1 MEEIVGGLNAKR
13 VGNDV
18 EPNVNGQV
26 GQEIITKQRE
36 AKIEQDVDAQ
46 EQTLFEYRPMSLA
59 PTVGGFTPVSLY
71 SETTAALNRMKA
83 DVGDIDEY
91 VKAKLK
97 YKTLTDL
104 WEAFAAEQVDA
115 IAQQIYTYEK
125 RGNAIVLADMAG
137 MGKGRVCAGISR
149 YAYIAGLIPVFI
161 TEKPNLFSDLYRD
174 FNDIG
179 GFPNLDKK
187 ITDNLPVPFIVN
199 AGSKENVINHK
210 NKRIKIAKAGKED
223 IFDPRTPSELK
234 ELGLNSNILFT
245 SQKQSIINSF
255 FRKNEFPNNI
265 QICLSTYSQFSGQ
278 GADARSKFF
287 IENADKCF
295 FILDESHNAAG
306 NSATGR
312 FFQQIAIAANGIMFS
327 SATYAKRVDNLKLY
341 GSRNSMQQ
349 LGSNSYISEVLDK
362 GRDRLNEYVATGLAE
377 AGELVRRERSFA
389 QSIFK
394 TISLKKNEAAITN
407 KEYDSA
413 IDGYIIIKKIIDSA
427 AYKSSLK
434 YLVEEQASI
443 HKITIAPDYN
453 KDVHGKRE
461 DYREQYKDYYTYTCS
476 IGAVGRNHF
485 NFIEQLLFSIKA
497 DTVADAA
504 IAELQ
509 RITPDEGDFVVAKAT
524 SGNKEDDYLT
534 GSTKPII
541 AVKNTLEGIFVKL
554 GIEKNQVVERGDFS
568 LYFEYL
574 ISAVTSGGISFT
586 NVKDRKKAIVIPKIN
601 LPLEGRLG
609 DVVQMAKEHL
619 SELKFNSSISP
630 IDAVIDKVQSAT
642 EQAEGL
648 FRKPGENFICREVS
662 GRKNRFIKVEG
673 GYMLIDNNL
682 VERNA
687 ASAFAKFNNGLIDFL
702 LINQSG
708 STGASAHSSPK
719 FKDSRPRSMLIHQV
733 ELNVQT
739 EVQKRGRINRT
750 GQKYFPR
757 YVYMVSSIPSEARRY
772 VMLMKKMKT
781 LDALTTG
788 NRNQGLKNVEIEIG
802 NGKKVED
809 FVNKYGWQVAEPVW
823 ADIEANGVKA
833 ANNQYV
839 FPVVNDYNRAM
850 LENTKNESDKVEILL
865 RIMEIQKTAIQIYFY
880 DEVNKAYQ
888 ILVEDKI
895 ANGEWD
901 LDTEYRDFK
910 GVTRN
915 RFEVLA
921 PTGDGIFQQ
930 GVYAEDCWITADD
943 KRLTK
948 EEVDA
953 LILKNLEGGKIKPEE
968 AKKRILDQIELSKN
982 NLVKKIEEEERE
994 RFEENIK
1001 FVEEDRKEDFI
1012 KQHQDRLNTKIMTAE
1027 LPYVEASRFV
1037 NSRLKIGAN
1046 YRLPD
1051 ILRDR
1056 EPGGVI
1062 SFAMGKLV
1070 GIRALNIPFDRNYN
1084 RLSEFEMEFAYY
1096 EGLTNRFTFTFVD
1109 KPDAKQLRERIVPL
1123 DGAGAD
1129 YKVNEA
1135 IDNWV
1140 ITKRE
1145 RINARFLSGNL
1156 FKAYSIADD
1165 YKNFANQE
1173 LPLRLHYGNRVDF
1186 VRFSLYKSMALKYS
1200 LRLYTSS
1207 INAPVLTS
1215 YSPPYFA
1222 LIANPITIEKIYDAN
1237 YRKNIAFAQWV
1248 KDVPYLYLDSD
1259 SQKLCFINATIGRA
1273 HKPIEN
1279 PILQDADWQ
1288 SKTGVENWYNTTLYI
1303 KKPGNKKKSK
1313 YSCWYTRLGYGYNV
1327 LDFDKFSTLMNY
1339 IGKYFPVEFMFHSRK
1354 EDIQAVEQVDKFN
1367 EEIKI
1372 NAPVQDEYEF
1382 YYPHKSLDKIA
1393 GLQTRPLRQEPYK
1406 NKGYLL
1412 YFAPRQGAFPLSV
1425 YDLQTYHLVPT
1436 KIEPNT
1442 AVELILQG
1450 LNNDTNRLKFVEAL
1464 KKAVDLNKPD
1474 AELYADAFGKFN
1486 IYFSYQ
1492 ESIFGGRN
1500 NRERGKLLR
1509 DGLDAALAKINI
1521 AQDVDVIENLDYQ
1534 LNRKNAAAYLAR
1546 LKKMIFN

>member
-13 VGNDV
+13 VGNDA

-187 ITDNLPVPFIVN
+187 ITGNLPVPFIVN

-394 TISLKKNEAAITN
+394 TISLKKNEAANTN

-413 IDGYIIIKKIIDSA
+413 IEGYIIIKKIIDSA

-434 YLVEEQASI
+434 YLIEEQSSI
-443 HKITIAPDYN
+443 HKIKLAPDYN
-453 KDVHGKRE
+453 KDEHGNRE
-461 DYREQYKDYYTYTCS
+461 NYKELYKDYYTYTCS

-485 NFIEQLLFSIKA
+485 NFIEQLLFSVKA
-497 DTVADAA
+497 DTVANAA

-509 RITPDEGDFVVAKAT
+509 RTIPDEGDSVVAKAT
-524 SGNKEDDYLT
+524 SGNKEDDYVT

-541 AVKNTLEGIFVKL
+541 AVKNTLEGIFIKL

-574 ISAVTSGGISFT
+574 VSAVTSGSLSFT
-586 NVKDRKKAIVIPKIN
+586 NVKDRKKAIVIPKIS
-601 LPLEGRLG
+601 LPLQDRLAE
-609 DVVQMAKEHL
+609 VVQMAKEHL
-619 SELKFNSSISP
+619 SELEFKSSISP
-630 IDAVIDKVQSAT
+630 IDAVIDRVQSAT

-662 GRKNRFIKVEG
+662 GRKTRFIRVEG
-673 GYMLIDNNL
+673 GYMLIENNL

-702 LINQSG
+702 IINQSG
-708 STGASAHSSPK
+708 STGASAHSGPK

-757 YVYMVSSIPSEARRY
+757 YVYIISSIPSEARRY

-802 NGKKVED
+802 DGKKVED
-809 FVNKYGWQVAEPVW
+809 FVNNYGWQVAESIW
-823 ADIEANGVKA
+823 ADILANGVKA
-833 ANNQYV
+833 ENNQYV
-839 FPVVNDYNRAM
+839 FPVLTEYNKMM
-850 LENTKNESDKVEILL
+850 LEKTKNETDKVEILL

-915 RFEVLA
+915 RFEVLS

-943 KRLTK
+943 KGLTK

-953 LILKNLEGGKIKPEE
+953 LIFKNLDGGKITAEE
-968 AKKRILDQIELSKN
+968 AKQRILDRIDLSKN
-982 NLVKKIEEEERE
+982 NLVKKIKDEERE
-994 RFEENIK
+994 RFEANIQ
-1001 FVEEDRKEDFI
+1001 FIEEDRKEDFI
-1012 KQHQDRLNTKIMTAE
+1012 KQYEDKLNAKVMTAE
-1027 LPYVEASRFV
+1027 LRYDEVSRFV

-1056 EPGGVI
+1056 EANAI
-1062 SFAMGKLV
+1062 SYALGKLV
-1070 GIRALNIPFDRNYN
+1070 GIRVLEIPFGRDYN
-1084 RLSEFEMEFAYY
+1084 TLSEFEMEFAYF
-1096 EGLTNRFTFTFVD
+1096 EGLTNRFTFTFVE
-1109 KPDAKQLRERIVPL
+1109 KPDAKELRERIVPL

-1135 IDNWV
+1135 IDNWI

-1165 YKNFANQE
+1165 YKNYANKN
-1173 LPLRLHYGNRVDF
+1173 LPLRQNYGSRVDF
-1186 VRFSLYKSMALKYS
+1186 VKFSLYKSMALKYS
-1200 LRLYTSS
+1200 LRLYSSS

-1222 LIANPITIEKIYDAN
+1222 LIGSPETIEKIYDVNVRQSLALE
-1237 YRKNIAFAQWV
+1237 QWV
-1248 KDVPYLYLDSD
+1248 KDVPYLYLDSHN
-1259 SQKLCFINATIGRA
+1259 QVLCFIKGTTGKKG
-1273 HKPIEN
+1273 KPIGN
-1279 PILQDADWQ
+1279 PMLEDADWQ
-1288 SKTGVENWYNTTLYI
+1288 SKTGVQYWSEAVVFI
-1303 KKPGNKKKSK
+1303 RKPGNKKDTKF
-1313 YSCWYTRLGYGYNV
+1313 SCFYTRLGRGYNQ
-1327 LDFDKFSTLMNY
+1327 LDFESFSTLMKY
-1339 IGKYFPVEFMFHSRK
+1339 IGKYFPAEFILSSRK
-1354 EDIQAVEQVDKFN
+1354 EDIQAVEQADKFN
-1367 EEIKI
+1367 EEIEI

-1406 NKGYLL
+1406 DKGWLL
-1412 YFAPRQGAFPLSV
+1412 YFNKFLSV

-1464 KKAVDLNKPD
+1464 KKAVDSDKPD
-1474 AELYADAFGKFN
+1474 AELYADAFGKFS
-1486 IYFSYQ
+1486 IYFGYQ

-1521 AQDVDVIENLDYQ
+1521 AQDVDVIENIDYQ